1 MQVTYLI
8 RSGYPKLQSV
18 LNFDPDYV
26 LGMEISSNQLAST
39 WRGAGHRIMGH
50 VRLTHDGMM

>member
-1 MQVTYLI
+1 MI

-26 LGMEISSNQLAST
+26 LGMEISSNQFAWT
-39 WRGAGHRIMGH
+39 WRGAGHRIMAY
-50 VRLTHDGMM
+50 VRLTHGGMM